1 MNNNDG
7 LTAYERM
14 IKKNLEEKQKFMEEL
29 KIPELKQQL
38 DDLLPKKKIQ
48 NKRLLCHFYGY
59 HFAIYN

>member
-48 NKRLLCHFYGY
+48 NKRL
-59 HFAIYN
+59 